1 MKNLKKAFGQIYDQ
15 YVDKIYRFIFFKVS
29 SQEIAED
36 LCSETFIRGWQSF
49 KENNKEIKN
58 PQAFLYK
65 IARNLIIDY
74 YREKSKV
81 QFVSADSI
89 SIDDPETNLEKQSL
103 DRSDIETIRMA
114 LADLKDDYREI
125 IILHYINDLSIPE
138 VAETMGKTEGAVR
151 VQLHR
156 AIKSLR
162 NQIEQA

>member
-1 MKNLKKAFGQIYDQ
+1 MKNLKKAFSRIYDQ

-81 QFVSADSI
+81 QFVSADCV

-103 DRSDIETIRMA
+103 DRSDIETIRTA
-114 LADLKDDYREI
+114 IADLKDDYREI

-138 VAETMGKTEGAVR
+138 VAEIMGKTEGAVR

-156 AIKSLR
+156 ALKSLR
-162 NQIEQA
+162 NRIEQA